1 MQVLSIL
8 TLQLAIAR
16 YFALMRGSRVSS
28 ILEAIVIG
36 SGLLEMAHPSRVKSK
51 IAGGIPHMPFQEF
64 TADSLDI
71 LLGQLKK
78 ADIADA
84 RIEVSSSEDGRHYAC
99 SKPLTNILVYTSRNI
114 GEEQDYKDLIAL
126 YQYCSD
132 CKNAVR
138 VL

>member
-1 MQVLSIL
+1 
-8 TLQLAIAR
+8 
-16 YFALMRGSRVSS
+16 MREIHVPS
-28 ILEAIVIG
+28 ILEKSVQVC
-36 SGLLEMAHPSRVKSK
+36 EMAHPSRVKSK

-64 TADSLDI
+64 TAKSLDD
-71 LLGQLKK
+71 LLAELKK
-78 ADIADA
+78 AEIADA
-84 RIEVSSSEDGRHYAC
+84 SVEVSSSEDGKHYAC
-99 SKPLTNILVYTSRNI
+99 SAPLSNILVYVSRSI

>member
-1 MQVLSIL
+1 
-8 TLQLAIAR
+8 
-16 YFALMRGSRVSS
+16 
-28 ILEAIVIG
+28 
-36 SGLLEMAHPSRVKSK
+36 MAHPSRVKSK
-51 IAGGIPHMPFQEF
+51 ISGGIPHMPFQEF
-64 TADSLDI
+64 TAENLEI

-78 ADIADA
+78 AKIPDA
-84 RIEVSSSEDGRHYAC
+84 SIEVSSSEEGRHYAC
-99 SKPLTNILVYTSRNI
+99 SAPLVNILVYVSRSI

>member
-1 MQVLSIL
+1 
-8 TLQLAIAR
+8 
-16 YFALMRGSRVSS
+16 
-28 ILEAIVIG
+28 
-36 SGLLEMAHPSRVKSK
+36 
-51 IAGGIPHMPFQEF
+51 MPFQEF
-64 TADSLDI
+64 TADSLDT

-78 ADIADA
+78 ANITDA
-84 RIEVSSSEDGRHYAC
+84 RIEVSSSDDGRHYAC
-99 SKPLTNILVYTSRNI
+99 SKPLVNILVYTSRNI

>member
-1 MQVLSIL
+1 
-8 TLQLAIAR
+8 
-16 YFALMRGSRVSS
+16 
-28 ILEAIVIG
+28 
-36 SGLLEMAHPSRVKSK
+36 MAHPSRVKSK

-71 LLGQLKK
+71 LLGQLKE